1 MGEEMGEGTRERGVS
16 DFLKLT
22 DGQLHQLREILD
34 ERRVFERA
42 VNGEL
47 GDEGEVQEIVYMVR
61 DRCLISFAEA
71 DSVLR
76 LCLDMVSAPDVETI
90 VSTFREMGLEDE
102 EVQRFDPVFR
112 RLDGLTG
119 RKEKAAPP
127 RPHEAPPRPH
137 ELPPGAGKPDLFAFT
152 YSKEY
157 WDKLD
162 ALFYRTIGHFEDA
175 FKTNKMINLV
185 VVGLG
190 VVFAGYGVVYS
201 AYKGVDLFAVV
212 FGVSGLG
219 TSLLSY
225 MFSPQREIQRNVGD
239 LLQCQLM
246 YRTYCHQEEAVLDW
260 IRDNRDSLTL
270 EELEKANDHLERV
283 TKEKVDVIESLI
295 GKG

>member
-1 MGEEMGEGTRERGVS
+1 
-16 DFLKLT
+16 
-22 DGQLHQLREILD
+22 
-34 ERRVFERA
+34 

-47 GDEGEVQEIVYMVR
+47 GDEGEAQEIVYMVR

-90 VSTFREMGLEDE
+90 MSTFREMGLEDE
-102 EVQRFDPVFR
+102 EAQKFNPVFR

-127 RPHEAPPRPH
+127 RPHE
-137 ELPPGAGKPDLFAFT
+137 LPPGAGKPDLFTFT

-190 VVFAGYGVVYS
+190 VVFAGYGVVYG

-219 TSLLSY
+219 ASLLSY
-225 MFSPQREIQRNVGD
+225 MFSPQKEIQRNVGD

-260 IRDNRDSLTL
+260 IRDNRDSLSL
-270 EELEKANDHLERV
+270 EELEKANDHLERI
-283 TKEKVDVIESLI
+283 TREKVDVIESLI

>member
-1 MGEEMGEGTRERGVS
+1 MGEGTRERAVS

-22 DGQLHQLREILD
+22 DGQLHQLLEILD
-34 ERRVFERA
+34 ERRVFER
-42 VNGEL
+42 VVDGDL
-47 GDEGEVQEIVYMVR
+47 RDEGKVQEIVYEVR

-76 LCLDMVSAPDVETI
+76 LCMDMVSAIDIESI
-90 VSTFREMGLEDE
+90 VSTLRQMGLKDED
-102 EVQRFDPVFR
+102 VHRFGPVLQRLEGKVGGSM
-112 RLDGLTG
+112 LG
-119 RKEKAAPP
+119 APP
-127 RPHEAPPRPH
+127 RPYEVPPTSER
-137 ELPPGAGKPDLFAFT
+137 PDLFAFT

-270 EELEKANDHLERV
+270 EELERANDHLEKI

-295 GKG
+295 GKE

>member
-1 MGEEMGEGTRERGVS
+1 MS

-22 DGQLHQLREILD
+22 DGQLHQLLEILD
-34 ERRVFERA
+34 ERRVFER
-42 VNGEL
+42 VVEGEL
-47 GDEGEVQEIVYMVR
+47 RDEGKVQEIVYEVR
-61 DRCLISFAEA
+61 DKCLISFAEA

-76 LCLDMVSAPDVETI
+76 LCMDMVSAIDIESI
-90 VSTFREMGLEDE
+90 VSTLRQMGLKDED
-102 EVQRFDPVFR
+102 VHRFDPVLQ
-112 RLDGLTG
+112 RLEGMVGGSMLG
-119 RKEKAAPP
+119 APP
-127 RPHEAPPRPH
+127 RPHEAPQ
-137 ELPPGAGKPDLFAFT
+137 GAGRHDLFAFT

-201 AYKGVDLFAVV
+201 AYNGVDLFAAV
-212 FGVSGLG
+212 FGAMGLG
-219 TSLLSY
+219 TSLLSFL
-225 MFSPQREIQRNVGD
+225 FSPQREIQRNVGD

-270 EELEKANDHLERV
+270 EELEKANNHLERV

-295 GKG
+295 GKS